1 MALSVRFH
9 PEAAEEAQASVD
21 WYRARSAEAAAG
33 FIAELDYAIERIAEL
48 PETWPSYIANT
59 RSLCFG
65 FIRSVLYTGLRRTRS
80 RSSPLRMPN
89 VSQATGRRAWT
100 SLRVVE

>member
-33 FIAELDYAIERIAEL
+33 FVAELDYAIERIAEL

-59 RSLCFG
+59 RRFVFRIYPFSVVYRITEDSLEIVAVAHAKRKPG
-65 FIRSVLYTGLRRTRS
+65 YWAS
-80 RSSPLRMPN
+80 R
-89 VSQATGRRAWT
+89 VD
-100 SLRVVE
+100 

>member
-33 FIAELDYAIERIAEL
+33 FVAELDYAIERVAEL

-59 RSLCFG
+59 RRFV
-65 FIRSVLYTGLRRTRS
+65 FRVYPFSVVYRIAEDSVEIVAVAHAKRKPGYWAS
-80 RSSPLRMPN
+80 R
-89 VSQATGRRAWT
+89 VD
-100 SLRVVE
+100 